1 MSNWHAMEIKEVLSS
16 LGSALEGL
24 TPQEAKTRLEK
35 HGPNEL
41 MEKEKISALKIFIDQ
56 FKNFLIIILLAAT
69 VVSAFI
75 GEWIDAIVIFAIVIA
90 CAILGLYQEFK
101 AEKAVEALKK
111 IAALTARVIRGGE
124 EMEIPARDIV
134 PGDIVVLRTG
144 DKVPADCR
152 LVEEMNLRVDEA
164 PLTGE
169 SKPVKKSILPL
180 EKDDVAVADRKN
192 MLYTATV
199 VTYGHGKGVVTST
212 GMNSEFGKIATMI
225 QEVEEE
231 ETPLKKR
238 LDVIGKWLGIF
249 SLIICAVAGTF
260 GIIKGHGVIEMFIWG
275 VSLAVAAVPEALP
288 AVVTGA
294 LSIGVS
300 KMAKKNTIVRKLPA
314 VETLGCTTVICSDK
328 TGTLT
333 KNEMT
338 VRRVYTNGKMFE
350 VTGVG
355 FQPEGEYLID
365 GNQVNPKE
373 DPNLSLLSKI
383 STLCNDVYLHQ
394 TDTRWSIIGDP
405 TEGALLVSAIKA
417 GMKVE
422 ELRQEMPRIGEV
434 PFESERKRM
443 STIHSINGIKVAYI
457 KGAPEIILDLSTHL
471 LKDGKIIPLTEEE
484 RKNILEVNEQMA
496 SNALRILGLA
506 YRHLPGDLSEY
517 SPETVENE
525 LVFVGLQ
532 GMIDPPRD
540 EVIEA
545 MKHCKEAGIKA
556 IMITGDHK
564 LTATAVAKELGQL
577 PDEEGDRPRVL
588 TGIELDRMSAQQLED
603 VIEDVVVYAR
613 VSPEHKL
620 RIVDAF
626 KKKGEVV
633 AMTGDGINDAPA
645 LKRAD
650 IGVSMGITGT
660 DVTKEAS
667 SMVLADD
674 NFASIVAAV
683 EEGRAI
689 YDNIKK
695 YLVYLISCNIAE
707 ILILGGS
714 FFIGLPL
721 PLVAIQIL
729 WVNLTTDGL
738 PALALGVDPPDP
750 DIMRRPPRDPQ
761 ESVFNRR
768 IIALM
773 TVMALNITFVIVP
786 LFFWYLKSGGYYE
799 QGISEAMK
807 EGILLKGQTVVLAM
821 MILFELIN
829 AYNNRSDRHSLFKV
843 GFFKNKWLNLSILS
857 SVVLAVI
864 VIQVPALDKVFHTS
878 YLNPRDWIVV
888 IVATLTIFPVVE
900 ITKWILNRMDKTA
913 LMRH

>member
-1 MSNWHAMEIKEVLSS
+1 MSNWYVMEVNEVLKS
-16 LGSALEGL
+16 LNSGLEGL
-24 TPQEAKTRLEK
+24 TRSEVSTRLEK
-35 HGPNEL
+35 YGANEL
-41 MEKEKISALKIFIDQ
+41 AEKEKISALKIFIDQ
-56 FKNFLIIILLAAT
+56 FKSFLIIILLAAT

-75 GEWIDAIVIFAIVIA
+75 GEWLDAIIIFAIVIA
-90 CAILGLYQEFK
+90 CALLGLYQEFK
-101 AEKAVEALKK
+101 SEKAVEALKK
-111 IAALTARVIRGGE
+111 VAALTARVIRKGE
-124 EMEIPARDIV
+124 EVEIPARDIV

-152 LVEEMNLRVDEA
+152 LIEEMNLRVDEA

-180 EKDDVAVADRKN
+180 EKNDVAVADRKN
-192 MLYTATV
+192 MVYTATV
-199 VTYGHGKGVVTST
+199 ITYGHGKGVVTST
-212 GMNSEFGKIATMI
+212 GMNSEFGKVATMI
-225 QEVEEE
+225 QEVQEE

-249 SLIICAVAGTF
+249 SLIICAVAGTI
-260 GIIKGHGVIEMFIWG
+260 GIIKGHGVLEMFIWG

-300 KMAKKNTIVRKLPA
+300 KMAKKNAIVRKLPA

-338 VRRVYTNGKMFE
+338 VRQIYTNGEMFE

-355 FQPEGEYLID
+355 FQPEGEYLNKGSRI
-365 GNQVNPKE
+365 NPKGN
-373 DPNLSLLSKI
+373 PNLSLLSKI
-383 STLCNDVYLHQ
+383 STLCNDVYLNK
-394 TDTRWSIIGDP
+394 TDTGWSIIGDP

-417 GMKVE
+417 GMNVE
-422 ELRQEMPRIGEV
+422 ELRKEMPRIGEV

-443 STIHSINGIKVAYI
+443 STIHSVNGIKVAYI

-471 LKDGKIIPLTEEE
+471 LKYGKIVPLTEEE
-484 RKNILEVNEQMA
+484 RGNILKVNEQMA

-517 SPETVENE
+517 SPETVEKE

-545 MKHCKEAGIKA
+545 MKRCKEAGIKA
-556 IMITGDHK
+556 VMITGDHK
-564 LTATAVAKELGQL
+564 LTATAVARELGQL
-577 PDEEGDRPRVL
+577 PEEVEKKSRIL
-588 TGIELDRMSAQQLED
+588 TGTELDRMDAQQLED
-603 VIEDVVVYAR
+603 VIENVVVYAR

-650 IGVSMGITGT
+650 IGVAMGITGT

-750 DIMRRPPRDPQ
+750 DIMGRPPRDPQ
-761 ESVFNRR
+761 ESVFSRR
-768 IIALM
+768 VIALM
-773 TVMALNITFVIVP
+773 AVMALNITFVIVP
-786 LFFWYLKSGGYYE
+786 IFFWYLKSGGYYLP
-799 QGISEAMK
+799 GISGAMK
-807 EGILLKGQTVVLAM
+807 EEILLKGQTMVLAM
-821 MILFELIN
+821 MILFELVN
-829 AYNNRSDRHSLFKV
+829 AYNNRSDRHSIFKV
-843 GFFKNKWLNLSILS
+843 GLFKNKWLNWSILFS
-857 SVVLAVI
+857 IVLAVI
-864 VIQVPALDKVFHTS
+864 VIQVPALDPLFHTS
-878 YLNPRDWIVV
+878 FLTGKDWI
-888 IVATLTIFPVVE
+888 IVTLAALTIFPVVE
-900 ITKWILNRMDKTA
+900 ITKWILNRMEKVA
-913 LMRH
+913 

>member
-1 MSNWHAMEIKEVLSS
+1 MSNWYVMEVNEVLKS
-16 LGSALEGL
+16 LNSGLEGL
-24 TPQEAKTRLEK
+24 TRSEVSTRLEK
-35 HGPNEL
+35 YGANEL
-41 MEKEKISALKIFIDQ
+41 AEKEKISALKIFIDQ
-56 FKNFLIIILLAAT
+56 FKSFLIIILLAAT

-75 GEWIDAIVIFAIVIA
+75 GEWLDAIIIFAIVIA
-90 CAILGLYQEFK
+90 CALLGLYQEFK
-101 AEKAVEALKK
+101 SEKAVEALKK
-111 IAALTARVIRGGE
+111 VAALTARVIRKGE
-124 EMEIPARDIV
+124 EVEIPARDIV

-152 LVEEMNLRVDEA
+152 LIEEMNLRVDEA

-180 EKDDVAVADRKN
+180 EKNDVAVADRKN
-192 MLYTATV
+192 MVYTATV
-199 VTYGHGKGVVTST
+199 ITYGHGKGVVTST
-212 GMNSEFGKIATMI
+212 GMNSEFGKVATMI
-225 QEVEEE
+225 QEVQEE

-249 SLIICAVAGTF
+249 SLMICAVAGTI
-260 GIIKGHGVIEMFIWG
+260 GIIKGHGVLEMFIWG

-300 KMAKKNTIVRKLPA
+300 KMAKKNAIVRKLPA

-338 VRRVYTNGKMFE
+338 VRQIYTNGEMFE

-355 FQPEGEYLID
+355 FQPEGEYLNKGSRI
-365 GNQVNPKE
+365 NPKGN
-373 DPNLSLLSKI
+373 PNLSLLSKI
-383 STLCNDVYLHQ
+383 STLCNDVYLNK
-394 TDTRWSIIGDP
+394 TDTGWSIIGDP

-417 GMKVE
+417 GMNVE
-422 ELRQEMPRIGEV
+422 ELRKEMPRIGEV

-443 STIHSINGIKVAYI
+443 STIHSVNGIKVAYI

-471 LKDGKIIPLTEEE
+471 LKYGKIVPLTEEE
-484 RKNILEVNEQMA
+484 RGNILKVNEQMA

-506 YRHLPGDLSEY
+506 YRYLPGDLSEY
-517 SPETVENE
+517 SPETVEKE

-545 MKHCKEAGIKA
+545 MKRCKEAGIKA
-556 IMITGDHK
+556 VMITGDHK
-564 LTATAVAKELGQL
+564 LTATAVARELGQL
-577 PDEEGDRPRVL
+577 PEEVEKKSRIL
-588 TGIELDRMSAQQLED
+588 TGTELDRMDAQQLED
-603 VIEDVVVYAR
+603 VIENVVVYAR

-650 IGVSMGITGT
+650 IGVAMGITGT

-750 DIMRRPPRDPQ
+750 DIMGRPPRDPQ
-761 ESVFNRR
+761 ESVFSRR
-768 IIALM
+768 VIALM
-773 TVMALNITFVIVP
+773 AVMALNITFVIVP
-786 LFFWYLKSGGYYE
+786 IFFWYLKSGGYYLP
-799 QGISEAMK
+799 GISGAMK
-807 EGILLKGQTVVLAM
+807 EEILLKGQTMVLAM
-821 MILFELIN
+821 MILFELVN
-829 AYNNRSDRHSLFKV
+829 AYNNRSDRHSIFKV
-843 GFFKNKWLNLSILS
+843 GLFKNKWLNWSILFS
-857 SVVLAVI
+857 IVLAVI
-864 VIQVPALDKVFHTS
+864 VIQVPALDPLFHTS
-878 YLNPRDWIVV
+878 FLTGKDWI
-888 IVATLTIFPVVE
+888 IVTLAALTIFPVVE
-900 ITKWILNRMDKTA
+900 ITKWILNRMEKVA
-913 LMRH
+913 

>member
-1 MSNWHAMEIKEVLSS
+1 MLDWHVMGAQEVLAS
-16 LGSALEGL
+16 LGSVLDGL
-24 TPQEAKTRLEK
+24 NDKEAQSRLEK
-35 HGPNEL
+35 YGPNEL
-41 MEKEKISALKIFIDQ
+41 TEKHEISTLKIFIDQ

-69 VVSAFI
+69 IVSAFI
-75 GEWIDAIVIFAIVIA
+75 GEWLDAIVIFMIVIA
-90 CAILGLYQEFK
+90 CALLGLYQEYK

-111 IAALTARVIRGGE
+111 IAALTARIIRGGKE
-124 EMEIPARDIV
+124 VEVPAREIV

-152 LVEEMNLRVDEA
+152 LIEEMNIKVDEA
-164 PLTGE
+164 VLTGE
-169 SKPVKKSILPL
+169 SEPVKKSVELL
-180 EKDDVAVADRKN
+180 EKSEVAVADRKN

-199 VTYGHGKGVVTST
+199 VTYGHGRGVVTST
-212 GMNSEFGKIATMI
+212 GMNTEFGKIATMI

-238 LDVIGKWLGIF
+238 LDVIGKWLGIL
-249 SLIICAVAGTF
+249 SLIVCGIACVI
-260 GIIKGHGVIEMFIWG
+260 GIIRGHGILEMFIWG

-288 AVVTGA
+288 AVVTGSLA
-294 LSIGVS
+294 IGVS
-300 KMAKKNTIVRKLPA
+300 KMAKKNAIVRKLPA

-338 VRRVYTNGKMFE
+338 VRRVFTNETMFE

-355 FQPEGEYLID
+355 YQPEGEYLID
-365 GNQVNPKE
+365 GKLANPKE
-373 DPNLSLLSKI
+373 DPQLSLMARI
-383 STLCNDVYLHQ
+383 SILCNDVYLNQ
-394 TDTRWSIIGDP
+394 TETGWSIIGDP
-405 TEGALLVSAIKA
+405 TEGAMLVSAIKA
-417 GMKVE
+417 GINAE
-422 ELRQEMPRIGEV
+422 ELRKKFPRIGEV

-443 STIHSINGIKVAYI
+443 STIHPLNDGKVAYV
-457 KGAPEIILDLSTHL
+457 KGAPEIVLDLSTHL
-471 LKDGKIIPLTEEE
+471 FRDGKV
-484 RKNILEVNEQMA
+484 ILMSPEDRLKILQANEKMA
-496 SNALRILGLA
+496 SGALRVLGLA
-506 YRHLPGDLSEY
+506 YRDLSRDLNEY
-517 SPETVENE
+517 SPETVEKD
-525 LVFVGLQ
+525 LIFVGLQ

-540 EVIEA
+540 EVIVA
-545 MKHCKEAGIKA
+545 MNNCQQAGIKA
-556 IMITGDHK
+556 VMITGDHK
-564 LTATAVAKELGQL
+564 LTAMAVAKELGQL
-577 PDEEGDRPRVL
+577 KEVEDGKQRVL
-588 TGIELDRMSAQQLED
+588 TGVELDRMSDQQLED
-603 VIEDVVVYAR
+603 VIEEIVVYAR

-626 KKKGEVV
+626 KKKGDVV

-650 IGVSMGITGT
+650 IGVAMGITGT

-674 NFASIVAAV
+674 NFATIVAAV

-695 YLVYLISCNIAE
+695 YLVYLLSCNIAE

-750 DIMRRPPRDPQ
+750 DIMKRSPRDPR

-768 IIALM
+768 SM
-773 TVMALNITFVIVP
+773 TLIFIMALNITFMIIP
-786 LFFWYLKSGGYYE
+786 LFIWYLKSGGYYTPGLPE
-799 QGISEAMK
+799 SAK
-807 EGILLKGQTVVLAM
+807 EEILLKGQTIVLMM
-821 MILFELIN
+821 MILFELVN
-829 AYNNRSDRHSLFKV
+829 AFNNRSDRHSLFKV
-843 GFFKNKWLNLSILS
+843 GFFRNRWLNWAVLFSLIL
-857 SVVLAVI
+857 AIMVI
-864 VIQVPALDKVFHTS
+864 
-878 YLNPRDWIVV
+878 
-888 IVATLTIFPVVE
+888 IFPVLNTAFHVTPISVMDWLIVSAAALTILPVTE
-900 ITKWILNRMDKTA
+900 ITKWILNPKK
-913 LMRH
+913 L

>member
-1 MSNWHAMEIKEVLSS
+1 MLNWHTLEIKEVLSS
-16 LGSALEGL
+16 LGSDLRGL
-24 TPQEAKTRLEK
+24 TQQEAKTRLEK
-35 HGPNEL
+35 YGPNEL
-41 MEKEKISALKIFIDQ
+41 MENEKISPLKIFLDQ

-69 VVSAFI
+69 IVSAFI
-75 GEWIDAIVIFAIVIA
+75 GEWLDAIVIFAIVIA

-111 IAALTARVIRGGE
+111 IAALTARVIRRGE
-124 EMEIPARDIV
+124 EVEIPARDIV

-152 LVEEMNLRVDEA
+152 LIEEMNLKVDEA

-199 VTYGHGKGVVTST
+199 VTYGHGKGAVTST

-249 SLIICAVAGTF
+249 SLIICAVAGTI

-300 KMAKKNTIVRKLPA
+300 KMAKKNAIVRKLPA

-338 VRRVYTNGKMFE
+338 VRRIYTNDKMFD

-373 DPNLSLLSKI
+373 DPNLTLLLKI

-394 TDTRWSIIGDP
+394 TNTRWSIIGDP

-417 GMKVE
+417 GIKVE
-422 ELRQEMPRIGEV
+422 ALKKEMPRIGEV

-471 LKDGKIIPLTEEE
+471 LKNGKIVLLTEEE
-484 RKNILEVNEQMA
+484 RGNILKVNEQMA
-496 SNALRILGLA
+496 SNALRILGFA
-506 YRHLPGDLSEY
+506 YRHLPEDLSEY
-517 SPETVENE
+517 SSETVEKE

-545 MKHCKEAGIKA
+545 MRHCKEAGIKA
-556 IMITGDHK
+556 VMITGDHK
-564 LTATAVAKELGQL
+564 LTAIAVAKELGQL
-577 PDEEGDRPRVL
+577 PEEGDQTRVL
-588 TGIELDRMSAQQLED
+588 TGIELDRMNAQQLED
-603 VIEDVVVYAR
+603 VIEEVVVYAR
-613 VSPEHKL
+613 VSPKHKL

-667 SMVLADD
+667 AMVLADD

-761 ESVFNRR
+761 ESVFSRR

-799 QGISEAMK
+799 QGVSEAMK
-807 EGILLKGQTVVLAM
+807 EGILLKGQTIVLAM
-821 MILFELIN
+821 MVLFELIN
-829 AYNNRSDRHSLFKV
+829 AYNNRSDQHSLFKV
-843 GFFKNKWLNLSILS
+843 GFLKNKWLNWSVLS

-864 VIQVPALDKVFHTS
+864 VIQVPALDQVFHTS
-878 YLNPRDWIVV
+878 YLNMKDWV
-888 IVATLTIFPVVE
+888 IVIIATLTIFPVVE
-900 ITKWILNRMDKTA
+900 ITKWILNRMDKAA
-913 LMRH
+913 LMTRH

>member
-1 MSNWHAMEIKEVLSS
+1 MSNWHVMEVKEVLSS
-16 LGSALEGL
+16 LGTVLDGL
-24 TPQEAKTRLEK
+24 TQQEVKTRLEK
-35 HGPNEL
+35 FGPNEL
-41 MEKEKISALKIFIDQ
+41 VEKERISALKIFIDQ
-56 FKNFLIIILLAAT
+56 FKSFLIIILLAAT

-75 GEWIDAIVIFAIVIA
+75 GEWLDAIIIFAIVIA
-90 CAILGLYQEFK
+90 CAILGLYQEYK
-101 AEKAVEALKK
+101 AEKSVEALKK
-111 IAALTARVIRGGE
+111 IAAPTARVIRKGE
-124 EMEIPARDIV
+124 EEEIPARDIV
-134 PGDIVVLRTG
+134 PGDIVVLKTG

-152 LVEEMNLRVDEA
+152 LIEEMNLRVDEA

-169 SKPVKKSILPL
+169 SKPVKKSMPPL
-180 EKDDVAVADRKN
+180 EKAEMAVADRKN
-192 MLYTATV
+192 MVYTATV
-199 VTYGHGKGVVTST
+199 VTYGHGKAVVTST
-212 GMNSEFGKIATMI
+212 GMNTEFGKIATMI

-238 LDVIGKWLGIF
+238 LDVVGKWLGIF
-249 SLIICAVAGTF
+249 SLIICGVAGAV
-260 GIIKGHGVIEMFIWG
+260 GIIQGHGVLDMFIWG

-300 KMAKKNTIVRKLPA
+300 KMAKKNAIVRKLPA

-338 VRRVYTNGKMFE
+338 VRRIFANGKMFE

-365 GNQVNPKE
+365 GNRVNPKE
-373 DPNLSLLSKI
+373 YPPLSLMAKI
-383 STLCNDVYLHQ
+383 STLCNDVYLHK
-394 TDTRWSIIGDP
+394 TESGWSIIGDP

-417 GMKVE
+417 GINAE
-422 ELRQEMPRIGEV
+422 ELRKEIPRIGEV

-443 STIHSINGIKVAYI
+443 STIHPVNGGKVAYV

-471 LKDGKIIPLTEEE
+471 FKDGKTIPLTAEE
-484 RKNILEVNEQMA
+484 KQKILKVNEQMA
-496 SNALRILGLA
+496 SDALRVLGLA
-506 YRHLPGDLSEY
+506 YRNLPGDLNEY
-517 SPETVENE
+517 SLETVEKD

-545 MKHCKEAGIKA
+545 MKQCKEAGIKT

-564 LTATAVAKELGQL
+564 LTATAVARELGQL
-577 PDEEGDRPRVL
+577 PEEEGSKPRVL
-588 TGIELDRMSAQQLED
+588 TGVELDRMSDQQLED

-626 KKKGEVV
+626 KKKGEIV

-650 IGVSMGITGT
+650 IGVAMGITGT

-738 PALALGVDPPDP
+738 PALALGVDPSDP

-768 IIALM
+768 IMTLM
-773 TVMALNITFVIVP
+773 AVMALNITFVIIP
-786 LFFWYLKSGGYYE
+786 IFFWYLKSGGYYAP
-799 QGISEAMK
+799 GISAAMK
-807 EGILLKGQTVVLAM
+807 EEILLKGQTIVLAM
-821 MILFELIN
+821 MIFFELVN
-829 AYNNRSDRHSLFKV
+829 AYNNRSDRYSLFKV

-864 VIQVPALDKVFHTS
+864 VVQVPALDTAFHTS
-878 YLNPRDWIVV
+878 FLNAKDWTIVTLG
-888 IVATLTIFPVVE
+888 ALTIIPVVE
-900 ITKWILNRMDKTA
+900 ITKWVLNHRE
-913 LMRH
+913 RVV

>member
-1 MSNWHAMEIKEVLSS
+1 PA
-16 LGSALEGL
+16 
-24 TPQEAKTRLEK
+24 
-35 HGPNEL
+35 NE
-41 MEKEKISALKIFIDQ
+41 
-56 FKNFLIIILLAAT
+56 
-69 VVSAFI
+69 
-75 GEWIDAIVIFAIVIA
+75 
-90 CAILGLYQEFK
+90 
-101 AEKAVEALKK
+101 
-111 IAALTARVIRGGE
+111 
-124 EMEIPARDIV
+124 IV

-144 DKVPADCR
+144 DKIPADCR
-152 LVEEMNLRVDEA
+152 LIQEMNLRVDEA

-169 SKPVKKSILPL
+169 SKSVRKLLRPLDKSDI
-180 EKDDVAVADRKN
+180 AVADRKN

-199 VTYGHGKGVVTST
+199 VTYGHGKGVATST
-212 GMNSEFGKIATMI
+212 GMNTEFGKIAKMI
-225 QEVEEE
+225 QEAKEE

-238 LDVIGKWLGIF
+238 LDAIGKWLGIF
-249 SLIICAVAGTF
+249 SLIICGVAAAV
-260 GIIKGHGVIEMFIWG
+260 GIIKGHGILEMFIWG

-300 KMAKKNTIVRKLPA
+300 KMAKKNAIIRKLPA

-338 VRRVYTNGKMFE
+338 VRRIYADGKIFE

-355 FQPEGEYLID
+355 FQPEGEYLIG
-365 GNQVNPKE
+365 GNRVDPRE
-373 DPNLSLLSKI
+373 DPHLTLMAKVSI
-383 STLCNDVYLHQ
+383 LCNDVFLHK
-394 TDTRWSIIGDP
+394 TKSGWSVIGDP
-405 TEGALLVSAIKA
+405 TEGALLVSATKA
-417 GMKVE
+417 GINAE
-422 ELRQEMPRIGEV
+422 ELKKTYPRIGEV

-443 STIHSINGIKVAYI
+443 STIHPVNGRKVAYV
-457 KGAPEIILDLSTHL
+457 KGAPEMLLELSTHL
-471 LKDGKIIPLTEEE
+471 FKGGKIIPLTSEE
-484 RKNILEVNEQMA
+484 KQTILEVNEQMA
-496 SNALRILGLA
+496 LDALRVLGLA
-506 YRHLPGDLSEY
+506 YRDLPSDLNEY
-517 SPETVENE
+517 SPEIVEKE

-545 MKHCKEAGIKA
+545 MKHCKQAGIKA

-577 PDEEGDRPRVL
+577 PEEEGSNPQVL
-588 TGIELDRMSAQQLED
+588 TGMELDRMSDQQLED
-603 VIEDVVVYAR
+603 VIEDIVVYAR

-650 IGVSMGITGT
+650 IGVAMGITGT

-667 SMVLADD
+667 AMVLADD
-674 NFASIVAAV
+674 NFATIIAAI

-695 YLVYLISCNIAE
+695 YLFYLIRCNIGE
-707 ILILGGS
+707 VLILGGS

-738 PALALGVDPPDP
+738 PALALGVDPSDP
-750 DIMRRPPRDPQ
+750 DLMKRPPRDPQ
-761 ESVFNRR
+761 EGIFSRK
-768 IIALM
+768 ALILLVVMVLNM
-773 TVMALNITFVIVP
+773 TLLILYLFTHYLN
-786 LFFWYLKSGGYYE
+786 
-799 QGISEAMK
+799 K
-807 EGILLKGQTVVLAM
+807 EGLLKAQTVTLTT
-821 MILFELIN
+821 MILIELVS
-829 AYNNRSDRHSLFKV
+829 AYNSRSDQLSLFKI
-843 GFFKNKWLNLSILS
+843 GIFTNKWLNWAVLS
-857 SVVLAVI
+857 SAVMAVI
-864 VIQVPALDKVFHTS
+864 VVQVPALDPVFHTS
-878 YLNPRDWIVV
+878 FLNAKDWVIVV
-888 IVATLTIFPVVE
+888 LGALTIFPVVE
-900 ITKWILNRMDKTA
+900 ITKWIMYRKKRTP
-913 LMRH
+913 R

>member
-1 MSNWHAMEIKEVLSS
+1 MSNWHVMEIKKIFSS
-16 LGSALEGL
+16 LGSSLEGL
-24 TPQEAKTRLEK
+24 TQQEATTRLEK
-35 HGPNEL
+35 YGPNEL

-56 FKNFLIIILLAAT
+56 FKSFLILILLAAT
-69 VVSAFI
+69 VISIFI
-75 GEWIDAIVIFAIVIA
+75 GEWLDAIVIFGIVIA

-124 EMEIPARDIV
+124 EVEIPARDIV
-134 PGDIVVLRTG
+134 PGDILVLRTG

-152 LVEEMNLRVDEA
+152 LIEEMNLRVDEA

-169 SKPVKKSILPL
+169 SKPVKKSIPPL
-180 EKDDVAVADRKN
+180 EKDDIAVADRKN

-199 VTYGHGKGVVTST
+199 VTYGHGKGVATST
-212 GMNSEFGKIATMI
+212 GMSTEFGKIATMI

-249 SLIICAVAGTF
+249 SLIICAVAGAV
-260 GIIKGHGVIEMFIWG
+260 GIIQGHGILEMFIWG

-300 KMAKKNTIVRKLPA
+300 KMAKKNAIVRKLPA

-338 VRRVYTNGKMFE
+338 VRRIYANGKIFE

-355 FQPEGEYLID
+355 FQPEGEYLSEGRRID
-365 GNQVNPKE
+365 PKE
-373 DPNLSLLSKI
+373 DSHLSLMARI
-383 STLCNDVYLHQ
+383 ATLCNDVYLHK
-394 TDTRWSIIGDP
+394 TESGWSIIGDP

-417 GMKVE
+417 GIKVE
-422 ELRQEMPRIGEV
+422 ELRDGIPRIGEV

-443 STIHSINGIKVAYI
+443 STIHPVNGGKVAYV

-471 LKDGKIIPLTEEE
+471 LRDGKTIPLTPEE
-484 RKNILEVNEQMA
+484 KQKILKVNEQMA
-496 SNALRILGLA
+496 SDALRVLGLA
-506 YRHLPGDLSEY
+506 YRDLPKDLNEY
-517 SPETVENE
+517 SPETVEKD

-540 EVIEA
+540 EVVVA
-545 MKHCKEAGIKA
+545 MKHCQQAGIKA

-577 PDEEGDRPRVL
+577 KETEGSKPRVL
-588 TGIELDRMSAQQLED
+588 TGVELDQMSDQQLED
-603 VIEDVVVYAR
+603 VIEEVVVYAR

-650 IGVSMGITGT
+650 IGVAMGITGT

-768 IIALM
+768 IMMLM
-773 TVMALNITFVIVP
+773 AVMALNITFVIVP
-786 LFFWYLKSGGYYE
+786 LFYWYLKSGGYYAP
-799 QGISEAMK
+799 GVSAAMK
-807 EGILLKGQTVVLAM
+807 EEILLKGQTVVLAM
-821 MILFELIN
+821 MILFELVN

-843 GFFKNKWLNLSILS
+843 GFFKNKWLTWSILS

-864 VIQVPALDKVFHTS
+864 VIQVPALDPLFHTS
-878 YLNPRDWIVV
+878 FLTTRDWI
-888 IVATLTIFPVVE
+888 IVTLAALTIFPVVE
-900 ITKWILNRMDKTA
+900 ITKWILNRMEKVA
-913 LMRH
+913 

>member
-1 MSNWHAMEIKEVLSS
+1 MSNWHVMGIQEVLSS
-16 LGSALEGL
+16 LGTVLEGL
-24 TPQEAKTRLEK
+24 THQEAKTRLEK
-35 HGPNEL
+35 FGPNEL
-41 MEKEKISALKIFIDQ
+41 MEKGKISALKIFIDQ

-69 VVSAFI
+69 IVSAFI
-75 GEWIDAIVIFAIVIA
+75 GEWLDAIVIFVIVIA
-90 CAILGLYQEFK
+90 CAILGLYQEYK

-111 IAALTARVIRGGE
+111 IAALTARVIRRGE
-124 EMEIPARDIV
+124 EVEISAREVV
-134 PGDIVVLRTG
+134 PGDIAVLRTG
-144 DKVPADCR
+144 DKIPADCR
-152 LVEEMNLRVDEA
+152 LIEEMNLRVDEA

-169 SKPVKKSILPL
+169 SKPVKKSITPL
-180 EKDDVAVADRKN
+180 EKTEVSVADRKN
-192 MLYTATV
+192 MLYSGTV

-212 GMNSEFGKIATMI
+212 GMKTEFGKIATMI

-249 SLIICAVAGTF
+249 SLIICAIAGTI
-260 GIIKGHGVIEMFIWG
+260 GIIKGHGVLEMFIWG

-300 KMAKKNTIVRKLPA
+300 KMAKKNAIVRRLPA

-338 VRRVYTNGKMFE
+338 VRRIYTNGKMFE

-355 FQPEGEYLID
+355 FQPEGEYLFD
-365 GNQVNPKE
+365 GNRVNPKE
-373 DPNLSLLSKI
+373 DPHLSLMAKI
-383 STLCNDVYLHQ
+383 AILCNDVYLHK
-394 TDTRWSIIGDP
+394 TELGWSVIGDP
-405 TEGALLVSAIKA
+405 TEGALLVSATKA
-417 GMKVE
+417 GINAE
-422 ELRQEMPRIGEV
+422 ELKKAFPRIGEA

-443 STIHSINGIKVAYI
+443 STIHSVNGKKVAHV
-457 KGAPEIILDLSTHL
+457 KGAPEIVLELSTHL
-471 LKDGKIIPLTEEE
+471 FKGGQVIPLTSEE
-484 RKNILEVNEQMA
+484 KQTILKTNEQMA
-496 SNALRILGLA
+496 LDALRVLGLA
-506 YRHLPGDLSEY
+506 YRDLPNDLSEY
-517 SPETVENE
+517 SPETVEKE

-545 MKHCKEAGIKA
+545 MRHCKQAGIKV

-577 PDEEGDRPRVL
+577 PEEEGSKPRVL
-588 TGIELDRMSAQQLED
+588 TGMELDCMSDHQLED
-603 VIEDVVVYAR
+603 VIEDVVVFAR

-650 IGVSMGITGT
+650 IGVAMGITGT

-667 SMVLADD
+667 AMVLADD
-674 NFASIVAAV
+674 NFATIIAAV

-695 YLVYLISCNIAE
+695 YLFYLIRCNIGE
-707 ILILGGS
+707 VLILGGS

-750 DIMRRPPRDPQ
+750 DLMKRPPRNPQ
-761 ESVFNRR
+761 EGIFSRK
-768 IIALM
+768 ALILLVIMVLNM
-773 TVMALNITFVIVP
+773 TFLILYLFTHYLN
-786 LFFWYLKSGGYYE
+786 
-799 QGISEAMK
+799 K
-807 EGILLKGQTVVLAM
+807 EGLLKAQTVTLTT
-821 MILFELIN
+821 MILIELVS
-829 AYNNRSDRHSLFKV
+829 AYNSRSDHVSLFKIGV
-843 GFFKNKWLNLSILS
+843 FTNRWLNWA
-857 SVVLAVI
+857 VLTSAVMAVI
-864 VIQVPALDKVFHTS
+864 VVQVPALDPVFHTS
-878 YLNPRDWIVV
+878 FLNVKDWV
-888 IVATLTIFPVVE
+888 IVTLGALTIFPVVE
-900 ITKWILNRMDKTA
+900 ITKWIMHRKERTA
-913 LMRH
+913 S

>member
-1 MSNWHAMEIKEVLSS
+1 MSNWYVMEVNEVLKS
-16 LGSALEGL
+16 LNSGLEGL
-24 TPQEAKTRLEK
+24 TRSEVSTRLEK
-35 HGPNEL
+35 YGANEL
-41 MEKEKISALKIFIDQ
+41 AEKEKISALKIFIDQ
-56 FKNFLIIILLAAT
+56 FKSFLIIILLAAT

-75 GEWIDAIVIFAIVIA
+75 GEWLDAIIIFAIVIA
-90 CAILGLYQEFK
+90 CALLGLYQEFK
-101 AEKAVEALKK
+101 SEKAVEALKK
-111 IAALTARVIRGGE
+111 VAALTARVIRKGE
-124 EMEIPARDIV
+124 EVEIPARDIV

-152 LVEEMNLRVDEA
+152 LIEEMNLRVDEA

-180 EKDDVAVADRKN
+180 EKNDVAVADRKN
-192 MLYTATV
+192 MVYTATV
-199 VTYGHGKGVVTST
+199 ITYGHGKGVVTST
-212 GMNSEFGKIATMI
+212 GMNSEFGKVATMI
-225 QEVEEE
+225 QEVQEE

-249 SLIICAVAGTF
+249 SLMICAVAGTI
-260 GIIKGHGVIEMFIWG
+260 GIIKGHGVLEMFIWG

-300 KMAKKNTIVRKLPA
+300 KMAKKNAIVRKLPA

-338 VRRVYTNGKMFE
+338 VRQIYTNGEMFE

-355 FQPEGEYLID
+355 FQPEGEYLNKGSRI
-365 GNQVNPKE
+365 NPKGN
-373 DPNLSLLSKI
+373 PNLSLLSKI
-383 STLCNDVYLHQ
+383 STLCNDVYLNK
-394 TDTRWSIIGDP
+394 TDTGWSIIGDP

-417 GMKVE
+417 GMNVE
-422 ELRQEMPRIGEV
+422 ELRKEMPRIGEV

-443 STIHSINGIKVAYI
+443 STIHSVNGIKVAYI

-471 LKDGKIIPLTEEE
+471 LKYGKIVPLTEEE
-484 RKNILEVNEQMA
+484 RGNILKVNEQMA

-517 SPETVENE
+517 SPETVEKE

-545 MKHCKEAGIKA
+545 MKRCKEAGIKA
-556 IMITGDHK
+556 VMITGDHK
-564 LTATAVAKELGQL
+564 LTATAVARELGQL
-577 PDEEGDRPRVL
+577 PEEVEKKSRIL
-588 TGIELDRMSAQQLED
+588 TGTELDRMDAQQLED
-603 VIEDVVVYAR
+603 VIENVVVYAR

-650 IGVSMGITGT
+650 IGVAMGITGT

-750 DIMRRPPRDPQ
+750 DIMGRPPRDPQ
-761 ESVFNRR
+761 ESVFSRR
-768 IIALM
+768 VIALM
-773 TVMALNITFVIVP
+773 AVMALNITFVIVP
-786 LFFWYLKSGGYYE
+786 IFFWYLKSGGYYLP
-799 QGISEAMK
+799 GISGAMK
-807 EGILLKGQTVVLAM
+807 EEILLKGQTMVLAM
-821 MILFELIN
+821 MILFELVN
-829 AYNNRSDRHSLFKV
+829 AYNNRSDRHSIFKV
-843 GFFKNKWLNLSILS
+843 GLFKNKWLNWSILFS
-857 SVVLAVI
+857 IVLAVI
-864 VIQVPALDKVFHTS
+864 VIQVPALDPLFHTS
-878 YLNPRDWIVV
+878 FLTGKDWI
-888 IVATLTIFPVVE
+888 IVTLAALTIFPVVE
-900 ITKWILNRMDKTA
+900 ITKWILNRMEKVA
-913 LMRH
+913 

>member
-1 MSNWHAMEIKEVLSS
+1 MSNWYVMEVNEVLKS
-16 LGSALEGL
+16 LNSGLEGL
-24 TPQEAKTRLEK
+24 TRSEVSTRLEK
-35 HGPNEL
+35 YGANEL
-41 MEKEKISALKIFIDQ
+41 AEKEKISALKIFIDQ
-56 FKNFLIIILLAAT
+56 FKSFLIIILLAAT

-75 GEWIDAIVIFAIVIA
+75 GEWLDAIIIFAIVIA
-90 CAILGLYQEFK
+90 CALLGLYQEFK
-101 AEKAVEALKK
+101 SEKAVEALKK
-111 IAALTARVIRGGE
+111 VAALTARVIRKGE
-124 EMEIPARDIV
+124 EVEIPARDIV

-152 LVEEMNLRVDEA
+152 LIEEMNLRVDEA

-180 EKDDVAVADRKN
+180 EKNDVAVADRKN
-192 MLYTATV
+192 MVYTATV
-199 VTYGHGKGVVTST
+199 ITYGHGKGVVTST
-212 GMNSEFGKIATMI
+212 GMNSEFGKVATMI
-225 QEVEEE
+225 QEVQEE

-249 SLIICAVAGTF
+249 SLIICAVAGTI
-260 GIIKGHGVIEMFIWG
+260 GIIKGHGVLEMFIWG

-300 KMAKKNTIVRKLPA
+300 KMAKKNAIVRKLPA

-338 VRRVYTNGKMFE
+338 VRQIYTNGEMFE

-355 FQPEGEYLID
+355 FQPEGEYLNKGSRI
-365 GNQVNPKE
+365 NPKGN
-373 DPNLSLLSKI
+373 PNLSLLSKI
-383 STLCNDVYLHQ
+383 STLCNDVYLNK
-394 TDTRWSIIGDP
+394 TDTGWSIIGDP

-417 GMKVE
+417 GMNVE
-422 ELRQEMPRIGEV
+422 ELRKEMPRIGEV

-443 STIHSINGIKVAYI
+443 STIHSVNGIKVAYI

-471 LKDGKIIPLTEEE
+471 LKYGKIVPLTEEE
-484 RKNILEVNEQMA
+484 RGNILKVNEQMA

-517 SPETVENE
+517 SPETVEKE

-545 MKHCKEAGIKA
+545 MKRCKEAGIKA
-556 IMITGDHK
+556 VMITGDHK
-564 LTATAVAKELGQL
+564 LTATAVARELGQL
-577 PDEEGDRPRVL
+577 PEDGEKKSRIL
-588 TGIELDRMSAQQLED
+588 TGTELDRMDAQQLED
-603 VIEDVVVYAR
+603 VIENVVVYAR

-650 IGVSMGITGT
+650 IGVAMGITGT

-750 DIMRRPPRDPQ
+750 DIMGRPPRDPQ
-761 ESVFNRR
+761 ESVFSRR
-768 IIALM
+768 VIALM
-773 TVMALNITFVIVP
+773 AVMALNITFVIVP
-786 LFFWYLKSGGYYE
+786 IFFWYLKSGGYYLP
-799 QGISEAMK
+799 GISGAMK
-807 EGILLKGQTVVLAM
+807 EEILLKGQTMVLAM
-821 MILFELIN
+821 MILFELVN
-829 AYNNRSDRHSLFKV
+829 AYNNRSDRHSIFKV
-843 GFFKNKWLNLSILS
+843 GLFKNKWLNWSILFS
-857 SVVLAVI
+857 IVLAVI
-864 VIQVPALDKVFHTS
+864 VIQVPALDPLFHTS
-878 YLNPRDWIVV
+878 FLTGKDWI
-888 IVATLTIFPVVE
+888 IVTLAALTIFPVVE
-900 ITKWILNRMDKTA
+900 ITKWILNRMEKVA
-913 LMRH
+913 

>member
-1 MSNWHAMEIKEVLSS
+1 MANWHVMGSKEVLSS
-16 LGSALEGL
+16 LGSDLKGL
-24 TPQEAKTRLEK
+24 TQQEAKTRLEK

-41 MEKEKISALKIFIDQ
+41 TEKEKISPLKIFIDQ

-75 GEWIDAIVIFAIVIA
+75 GEWLDAIVIFVIVIA

-111 IAALTARVIRGGE
+111 IAALTARVIRKGE
-124 EMEIPARDIV
+124 EVEIPARDIV
-134 PGDIVVLRTG
+134 PGDIVVLKTG

-152 LVEEMNLRVDEA
+152 LIEEMNLRVDEA

-169 SKPVKKSILPL
+169 SKPVKKSIPPL

-212 GMNSEFGKIATMI
+212 GMNTEFGKIAKMI

-249 SLIICAVAGTF
+249 SLIICAIAGTI
-260 GIIKGHGVIEMFIWG
+260 GIIKGHGVLEMFIWG

-300 KMAKKNTIVRKLPA
+300 KMAKKNAIVRKLPA

-365 GNQVNPKE
+365 GNQVNPRE
-373 DPNLSLLSKI
+373 DSNLSLLSKI

-417 GMKVE
+417 GIKVE

-471 LKDGKIIPLTEEE
+471 LKDGKIVPLTEEE
-484 RKNILEVNEQMA
+484 RGNILKVNEQMA

-506 YRHLPGDLSEY
+506 YRHLPEDLSEY
-517 SPETVENE
+517 SPETVEKE

-577 PDEEGDRPRVL
+577 PEEEGSTPRVL

-603 VIEDVVVYAR
+603 VIEDIVVYAR

-768 IIALM
+768 IMALM
-773 TVMALNITFVIVP
+773 TVMALNITLVIVP

-807 EGILLKGQTVVLAM
+807 EGILLKGQTIVLAM

-843 GFFKNKWLNLSILS
+843 GFFKNKWLNWSILS

-864 VIQVPALDKVFHTS
+864 VIQVPALDRVFHTS
-878 YLNPRDWIVV
+878 YLNMKDWV
-888 IVATLTIFPVVE
+888 IVIIATLTIFPVVE
-900 ITKWILNRMDKTA
+900 ITKRILSRMDKAT

>member
-1 MSNWHAMEIKEVLSS
+1 MSNWHAMEIREVLSS
-16 LGSALEGL
+16 LGTVLEGL
-24 TPQEAKTRLEK
+24 TQSEVKTRLEK
-35 HGPNEL
+35 FGPNEL
-41 MEKEKISALKIFIDQ
+41 VEKEKISALKIFIDQ

-75 GEWIDAIVIFAIVIA
+75 GEWLDAIVIFAIVIA
-90 CAILGLYQEFK
+90 CAILGLYQEYK

-111 IAALTARVIRGGE
+111 IAALTAWVFREGCEV
-124 EMEIPARDIV
+124 EIPAREIV
-134 PGDIVVLRTG
+134 PGDIVVLKTG

-152 LVEEMNLRVDEA
+152 LLEEMNLRVDEA

-169 SKPVKKSILPL
+169 SKPVKKSITLL
-180 EKDDVAVADRKN
+180 EKIEVAVADRKN

-212 GMNSEFGKIATMI
+212 GMNTEFGKIATMI

-238 LDVIGKWLGIF
+238 LDVVGKWLGIF
-249 SLIICAVAGTF
+249 SLIICSVAGAV
-260 GIIKGHGVIEMFIWG
+260 GIIQGHGFLEMFIWG

-300 KMAKKNTIVRKLPA
+300 KMARKNAIVRKLPA

-355 FQPEGEYLID
+355 FQPEGEYLSD
-365 GNQVNPKE
+365 GNRISPKE
-373 DPNLSLLSKI
+373 DSCLSLMAKVA
-383 STLCNDVYLHQ
+383 TLCNDVHLHKIESG
-394 TDTRWSIIGDP
+394 WSIIGDP

-417 GMKVE
+417 GMNVE
-422 ELRQEMPRIGEV
+422 ELRKEIPRIGEV

-443 STIHSINGIKVAYI
+443 STIHPVNGRKVAYV

-471 LKDGKIIPLTEEE
+471 IKDGKTVPLSPEE
-484 RKNILEVNEQMA
+484 RQTILKVNEQMA
-496 SNALRILGLA
+496 SDALRVLGLA
-506 YRHLPGDLSEY
+506 YRDLPGDLSEY
-517 SPETVENE
+517 SPETVEKE

-540 EVIEA
+540 EVIVA
-545 MKHCKEAGIKA
+545 MKHCKDAGIKA

-577 PDEEGDRPRVL
+577 QGKEGSKPRVL
-588 TGIELDRMSAQQLED
+588 TGMELDCMSDHQLEA

-650 IGVSMGITGT
+650 IGVAMGITGT

-707 ILILGGS
+707 VLILGGS

-738 PALALGVDPPDP
+738 PALALGIDPPDP
-750 DIMRRPPRDPQ
+750 DIMKRPPRDPQ

-773 TVMALNITFVIVP
+773 AVMALNITFIIVP
-786 LFFWYLKSGGYYE
+786 LFYWYLKSGGYYAP
-799 QGISEAMK
+799 GVSEAMK
-807 EGILLKGQTVVLAM
+807 DEILLKGQTIVLAL
-821 MILFELIN
+821 MILFELVN

-843 GFFKNKWLNLSILS
+843 GFFKNRWLNWAVLS

-864 VIQVPALDKVFHTS
+864 VIQVPALDPVFHTS
-878 YLNPRDWIVV
+878 FLNAKDWIIV

-900 ITKWILNRMDKTA
+900 ITKWVLNRMEKVA
-913 LMRH
+913 

>member
-1 MSNWHAMEIKEVLSS
+1 MEIKEVFSS
-16 LGSALEGL
+16 LGSTLNGL
-24 TPQEAKTRLEK
+24 TRQEAKARLEK
-35 HGPNEL
+35 FGPNEL
-41 MEKEKISALKIFIDQ
+41 IEKEKISALKIFIDQ

-69 VVSAFI
+69 VVSVFI
-75 GEWIDAIVIFAIVIA
+75 GEWLDAIVIFGIVVA
-90 CAILGLYQEFK
+90 CAILGLYQEYK
-101 AEKAVEALKK
+101 AEKAVEALKR
-111 IAALTARVIRGGE
+111 IAALTARVIRAGE
-124 EMEIPARDIV
+124 EVEIPSSDIV
-134 PGDIVVLRTG
+134 PGDVVVLRTG

-164 PLTGE
+164 VLTGE
-169 SKPVKKSILPL
+169 SKPVKKSITPL
-180 EKDDVAVADRKN
+180 EKSEIAVADRKN

-199 VTYGHGKGVVTST
+199 VTYGHGRGVVTST
-212 GMNSEFGKIATMI
+212 GMNTEFGKIATMI

-231 ETPLKKR
+231 ETPLRKR

-249 SLIICAVAGTF
+249 SLIICGVAGTI
-260 GIIKGHGVIEMFIWG
+260 GIIKGHGVLEMFIWG

-300 KMAKKNTIVRKLPA
+300 KMAKKNAIVRKLPA

-338 VRRVYTNGKMFE
+338 VRRICTNGKMFD

-355 FQPEGEYLID
+355 FQPEGEYLLD
-365 GNQVNPKE
+365 GEQVKPTE
-373 DPNLSLLSKI
+373 DPHLLLMAKI
-383 STLCNDVYLHQ
+383 ATLCNDVYLHKAESG
-394 TDTRWSIIGDP
+394 WSIIGDP
-405 TEGALLVSAIKA
+405 TEGALLVSALKA
-417 GMKVE
+417 GINAEK
-422 ELRQEMPRIGEV
+422 LRKEMPRVGEV
-434 PFESERKRM
+434 PFESGRKRM
-443 STIHSINGIKVAYI
+443 STIHSVNGIKVAYI

-471 LKDGKIIPLTEEE
+471 IRDGKTIPLSSEEKE
-484 RKNILEVNEQMA
+484 KILKVNEQMA
-496 SNALRILGLA
+496 SNALRVLGLA
-506 YRHLPGDLSEY
+506 YRHLTEDLSEY
-517 SPETVENE
+517 TPETIEKE

-532 GMIDPPRD
+532 GMIDPPRE
-540 EVIEA
+540 EVITS
-545 MKHCKEAGIKA
+545 MKECKEAGIKA
-556 IMITGDHK
+556 IMITGDHQ
-564 LTATAVAKELGQL
+564 LTATSIAKELGQL
-577 PDEEGDRPRVL
+577 PEEEGSKQRVL
-588 TGIELDRMSAQQLED
+588 TGVELDRMSAQQLEN

-650 IGVSMGITGT
+650 IGVAMGITGT

-695 YLVYLISCNIAE
+695 YLVYLISCNVAE

-738 PALALGVDPPDP
+738 PALALGVDPPDSG
-750 DIMRRPPRDPQ
+750 IMRRPPRDPQ
-761 ESVFNRR
+761 ETVFNRR

-786 LFFWYLKSGGYYE
+786 IFFWYLKSGGYYSP
-799 QGISEAMK
+799 GISEATK

-821 MILFELIN
+821 MIIFELVN
-829 AYNNRSDRHSLFKV
+829 AYNNRSDRYSLFKV
-843 GFFKNKWLNLSILS
+843 GFFKNRWLNWSILS

-864 VIQVPALDKVFHTS
+864 VIQVPTLDRMFHTS
-878 YLNPRDWIVV
+878 YLNAKDWAIV
-888 IVATLTIFPVVE
+888 IIATLTIFPVVE
-900 ITKWILNRMDKTA
+900 ITKWVLNRTDRIAPKGEEF
-913 LMRH
+913 

>member
-1 MSNWHAMEIKEVLSS
+1 MSNWHVMEIKDVLSS

-24 TPQEAKTRLEK
+24 ADQEAKTRLEK
-35 HGPNEL
+35 FGPNEL
-41 MEKEKISALKIFIDQ
+41 MEKEKISALKIFIEQ

-75 GEWIDAIVIFAIVIA
+75 GEWLDAIVIFAIVIA
-90 CAILGLYQEFK
+90 CAILGLYQEYK
-101 AEKAVEALKK
+101 AEKAVEALKR

-124 EMEIPARDIV
+124 EIEVPARDVV

-152 LVEEMNLRVDEA
+152 LIEEMNLRLDEA

-169 SKPVKKSILPL
+169 SKPVKKWVPPL
-180 EKDDVAVADRKN
+180 EKSDVAVADRKN
-192 MLYTATV
+192 MVYTATV
-199 VTYGHGKGVVTST
+199 ITYGHGKGVVTST
-212 GMNSEFGKIATMI
+212 GMNTEFGKIATMI
-225 QEVEEE
+225 EEVEEE

-249 SLIICAVAGTF
+249 SLIICGVAGTI
-260 GIIKGHGVIEMFIWG
+260 GIIKGHGVLEMFIWG

-300 KMAKKNTIVRKLPA
+300 KMAKKNAIVRKLPA

-338 VRRVYTNGKMFE
+338 VRRIYANGKMFE

-365 GNQVNPKE
+365 GNRVNPKD
-373 DPNLSLLSKI
+373 DPQLSLMAKI
-383 STLCNDVYLHQ
+383 STLCNDVYLHK
-394 TDTRWSIIGDP
+394 TEAGWAIIGDP
-405 TEGALLVSAIKA
+405 TEGALLVAAIKT
-417 GMKVE
+417 GMNAD
-422 ELRQEMPRIGEV
+422 ELRKSFPRIGEV

-443 STIHSINGIKVAYI
+443 ATIHSVDGMKAAYV
-457 KGAPEIILDLSTHL
+457 KGAPEIVLDLSTHL

-484 RKNILEVNEQMA
+484 RGNILKVNEQMA
-496 SNALRILGLA
+496 SDALRVLGLA
-506 YRHLPGDLSEY
+506 YRHLPGDLNEY
-517 SPETVENE
+517 SPETVEKE

-540 EVIEA
+540 EVIAA
-545 MKHCKEAGIKA
+545 MKHCEKAGIKA

-577 PDEEGDRPRVL
+577 QEREGNKPRVL
-588 TGIELDRMSAQQLED
+588 TGVELDRMSDQQLED
-603 VIEDVVVYAR
+603 VIEDVMVYAR

-650 IGVSMGITGT
+650 IGVAMGITGT

-738 PALALGVDPPDP
+738 PALALGIDPPDP

-761 ESVFNRR
+761 ESVFSRR

-773 TVMALNITFVIVP
+773 GVMALNITFLIVP
-786 LFFWYLKSGGYYE
+786 IFFWYLKSGGYYE
-799 QGISEAMK
+799 AGVSEAMK
-807 EGILLKGQTVVLAM
+807 EGILLKGQTMVLAM
-821 MILFELIN
+821 MIIFELVN
-829 AYNNRSDRHSLFKV
+829 AYNNRSDRYSLFKV
-843 GFFKNKWLNLSILS
+843 GFFKNRWLNW
-857 SVVLAVI
+857 SVLFSLVLAVV
-864 VIQVPALDKVFHTS
+864 VIQVPALDPVFHTS
-878 YLNPRDWIVV
+878 YLNAKDWIIV
-888 IVATLTIFPVVE
+888 IAATLTIFPVVE
-900 ITKWILNRMDKTA
+900 ITKWVLNYREKVA
-913 LMRH
+913 